1 MFSSCFVLV
10 IKFDYIFVLFLFY
23 DVDLGLGM
31 FLFLSWFRKSYE
43 LVCFC
48 AHDSLNRL
56 PPLGLHLCSFLFF
69 VFNFGNMSMFR
80 KVVASMKMFFAILQ
94 YVQQENQSLH
104 DLVMHFQNNQVPTSS
119 KYVPTTQIPIKEP

>member
-1 MFSSCFVLV
+1 
-10 IKFDYIFVLFLFY
+10 
-23 DVDLGLGM
+23 
-31 FLFLSWFRKSYE
+31 
-43 LVCFC
+43 
-48 AHDSLNRL
+48 
-56 PPLGLHLCSFLFF
+56 
-69 VFNFGNMSMFR
+69 MSMFR